1 MPETKFKVNKEEL
14 TVEMERTFKAPRESV
29 FRAFLDPDSVKNWW
43 GPEAL
48 DMTIDKMDVKPGGKW
63 RFIHKDPSGNTF
75 AFNGEY
81 KNIEGPDKI
90 TQTFNYEG
98 LPGNH
103 ELVETVRFEEEE
115 DGHTKVT
122 STSSYKSI
130 EDLEGMVASGME
142 SGAKESWERLAKL
155 VEKS

>member
-1 MPETKFKVNKEEL
+1 MPETKFNIDKETL

-29 FRAFLDPDSVKNWW
+29 FKAFTDPDSVKNWW

-48 DMTIDKMDVKPGGKW
+48 DMTIDKMDVREGGKW

-81 KNIEGPDKI
+81 KNIEGPNKI

-98 LPGNH
+98 IPGNH
-103 ELVETVRFEEEE
+103 ELVETVKFEEIE
-115 DGHTKVT
+115 GNTKVT
-122 STSSYKSI
+122 SVSSYKNI
-130 EDLEGMVASGME
+130 DDLEGMVESGME

-155 VEKS
+155 LEQS